1 MTAINRSA
9 PESTIAA
16 GVSEAYE
23 VSEGEQVVG
32 DVSDVEPSDESTNST
47 GAQNDRRSSWRRWTV
62 RNQVLLAGVAVVIAL
77 SGLVGWLGYRAHE
90 SRHAA
95 AETAQFVEVGRQGA
109 LNLTTIDWEHA
120 DADIGRILASAS
132 GKFYDDF
139 AQRSQPFIE
148 VVKQTRSKSVGT
160 ITEAGLE
167 SASGDQA
174 QVLVAVNVKTTL
186 QRSPEVAPRS
196 WRMRIAVQ
204 KQGDEMKVSNVEFV
218 P

>member
-16 GVSEAYE
+16 VSDAYE
-23 VSEGEQVVG
+23 VPDG
-32 DVSDVEPSDESTNST
+32 DASDVEPSDESTNST
-47 GAQNDRRSSWRRWTV
+47 GAPADRRSFRSRWTV
-62 RNQVLLAGVAVVIAL
+62 RNQVVVAGVAVVIAL

-90 SRHAA
+90 SRQAA

-120 DADIGRILASAS
+120 DADVGRILASAS
-132 GKFYDDF
+132 GTFYDDF

-148 VVKQTRSKSVGT
+148 VVKQTKSKSVGT

-186 QRSPEVAPRS
+186 QGSPEVAPRS
-196 WRMRIAVQ
+196 WRMRIVVQ